1 MRKASL
7 SYFDECHQ
15 NVSKLAIYYQ
25 IKKSM
30 KHEEKLIREK
40 THDSKAYLKMADE
53 IITLNSQKT

>member
-1 MRKASL
+1 
-7 SYFDECHQ
+7 
-15 NVSKLAIYYQ
+15 
-25 IKKSM
+25 M